1 MHQEGQLASIKEPRS
16 PTTNKN
22 KAKRRTIYCEGGG
35 TRWRPKSLPP
45 PPTPVAIFRL
55 RPANFQKKYPDLE
68 KWPAEF
74 PKFPNAPPDFR

>member
-1 MHQEGQLASIKEPRS
+1 
-16 PTTNKN
+16 
-22 KAKRRTIYCEGGG
+22 
-35 TRWRPKSLPP
+35 
-45 PPTPVAIFRL
+45 VAIFRL